1 MAQQQAPDPRRPDSA
16 VMAPPPIAS
25 APEAAAGAARGSGRQ
40 EHMTHRVVARSP
52 PELPT
57 ALGGLTLAYAEAFR
71 EAPWHETPAQIA
83 ASVRGCAPTRTSRGS
98 GWSSRSTRGI
108 RAIAAFA
115 YGVTARHDL
124 PVVGCRRPERQVPTG
139 RRAQRSGSCAPARS
153 HR

>member
-57 ALGGLTLAYAEAFR
+57 ALDGLTPAYAEAFR
-71 EAPWHETPAQIA
+71 EAPWHETPAQIV
-83 ASVRGCAPTRTSRGS
+83 ASVRGCASTRTSRGF
-98 GWSSRSTRGI
+98 RMVV
-108 RAIAAFA
+108 AID
-115 YGVTARHDL
+115 ARHPRD
-124 PVVGCRRPERQVPTG
+124 RRVRL
-139 RRAQRSGSCAPARS
+139 RR
-153 HR
+153 HRTP